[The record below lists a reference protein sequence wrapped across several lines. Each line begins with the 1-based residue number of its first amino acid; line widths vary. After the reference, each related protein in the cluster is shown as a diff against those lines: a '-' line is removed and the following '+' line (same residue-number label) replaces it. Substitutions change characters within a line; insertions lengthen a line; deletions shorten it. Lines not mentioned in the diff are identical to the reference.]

1 MKSYIV
7 SFITLSYITIGLLGL
22 FGLGMAFSKSG
33 LKSNEYMVVMEFTS
47 GNTIAFSEVFKSYDK
62 CMNSSEYKLHT
73 FASGE
78 SGANIYCSNKNPTY
92 R

>member
-1 MKSYIV
+1 MKLY
-7 SFITLSYITIGLLGL
+7 LSVIFVTFFGLLL
-22 FGLGMAFSKSG
+22 FSSLKPG

-47 GNTIAFSEVFKSYDK
+47 GNTIAFSEVFKSYDQ
-62 CMNSSEYKLHT
+62 CMNSADYKLHT

-78 SGANIYCSNKNPTY
+78 SGANIYCSNKLPTY

>member
-7 SFITLSYITIGLLGL
+7 SFITLSYITLGL
-22 FGLGMAFSKSG
+22 ILLFALGMAFSKSA
-33 LKSNEYMVVMEFTS
+33 LKSNEYLVVMEFTS
-47 GNTIAFSEVFKSYDK
+47 GNTIAFSEVFNSYDK
-62 CMNSSEYKLHT
+62 CINSGEYKLHT

-92 R
+92 K